1 MCTVAFVPL
10 QGGGYLLG
18 HNRDERR
25 SRSRGRPPEHL
36 RCGGRTVV
44 APRDP
49 DGGGTWIGVHDGGAT
64 SCVLNATESRPE
76 RLPPEPTSRGLIL
89 WEMLHL
95 DGADSIGNRLNE
107 LRGELRKVRSFHLV
121 VAQPSRDGRP
131 AVSVRFRWDGNTLER
146 DDHEGPRLY
155 VSSSLD
161 QTGAEEA
168 RASSWARL
176 RERHGEIDARVLR
189 EWLASH
195 EPERGPL
202 SVCMHRPEAKTVSRT
217 LVTVTANEIELSYL
231 EGSPC
236 TPTAPDLRFRIR

>member
-1 MCTVAFVPL
+1 MCTVVFVPL
-10 QGGGYLLG
+10 GGGGYVLG

-25 SRSRGRPPEHL
+25 SRSRGLPPE
-36 RCGGRTVV
+36 RVTRGDRTVI

-64 SCVLNATESRPE
+64 FCLLNAAEDRPE

-89 WEMLHL
+89 WEMLRL
-95 DGADSIGNRLNE
+95 DGADSIGSRLAELDSE
-107 LRGELRKVRSFHLV
+107 LRETRSFHLV
-121 VAQPSRDGRP
+121 VAEPSRDGCP
-131 AVSVRFRWDGNTLER
+131 AVSVRFRWDGERLER
-146 DDHEGPRLY
+146 DDHEGARLC
-155 VSSSLD
+155 VSSSLS

-168 RASSWARL
+168 RSSSWGRL
-176 RERHGEIDARVLR
+176 LERHEEIDPAVLR
-189 EWLASH
+189 DWLASH

-236 TPTAPDLRFRIR
+236 TPESPDVRLRI

>member
-10 QGGGYLLG
+10 MGGGYALG

-25 SRSRGRPPEHL
+25 TRSRGLPPERL
-36 RCGGRTVV
+36 ERDGRSVL

-49 DGGGTWIGVHDGGAT
+49 DGGGTWIGVHDRGAT
-64 SCVLNATESRPE
+64 FCLLNATENRPE
-76 RLPPEPTSRGLIL
+76 RLPPEPISRGLIL

-95 DGADSIGNRLNE
+95 CGADAIGSRLADLESE
-107 LRGELRKVRSFHLV
+107 LRRVRAFHLV
-121 VAQPSRDGRP
+121 VAEPSRDGHP
-131 AVSVRFRWDGNTLER
+131 AVSVRFRWDGGALER
-146 DDHEGPRLY
+146 DDHPGPRLY

-161 QTGAEEA
+161 PTGAERA
-168 RASSWARL
+168 RASSWRRF
-176 RERHGEIDARVLR
+176 RERRDEIGPAELR

-217 LVTVTANEIELSYL
+217 LITVMPESIELSYL

-236 TPTAPDLRFRIR
+236 APIGPELRLRL

>member
-10 QGGGYLLG
+10 GGGGYALG

-25 SRSRGRPPEHL
+25 TRSRGLPPERL
-36 RCGGRTVV
+36 ERDGRTVV

-49 DGGGTWIGVHDGGAT
+49 DGSGTWIGLHGDGVT
-64 SCVLNATESRPE
+64 FCLLNALESRPE
-76 RLPPEPTSRGLIL
+76 RLPPEPVSRGLIL

-95 DGADSIGNRLNE
+95 DGADAIGTRLADLEDE
-107 LRGELRKVRSFHLV
+107 LRGIRAFHLV
-121 VAQPSRDGRP
+121 VAEPSWGGRP
-131 AVSVRFRWDGNTLER
+131 ASSVRFRWDGDALER
-146 DDHEGPRLY
+146 DHHESPRLY

-161 QTGAEEA
+161 PTGAERA
-168 RASSWARL
+168 RAISWRRF
-176 RERHGEIDARVLR
+176 RERHDEIGPAELG

-217 LVTVTANEIELSYL
+217 LITVSPESISLSYL

-236 TPTAPDLRFRIR
+236 SPDGPETLIRL

>member
-10 QGGGYLLG
+10 RGGGYALG

-25 SRSRGRPPEHL
+25 TRSRGLPPERL
-36 RCGGRTVV
+36 DRDGRTIV

-49 DGGGTWIGVHDGGAT
+49 DGGGTWIGLHDDGAT
-64 SCVLNATESRPE
+64 LCLLNATESRPQ
-76 RLPPEPTSRGLIL
+76 RLPPEPISRGLIL

-95 DGADSIGNRLNE
+95 DGADAIGSRLADLESE
-107 LRGELRKVRSFHLV
+107 LRGVRAFHLV
-121 VAQPSRDGRP
+121 VAEPSRDGRL
-131 AVSVRFRWDGNTLER
+131 ASSVRFRWDGGALER
-146 DDHEGPRLY
+146 DDHEGLRLY

-161 QTGAEEA
+161 QTGAEQA
-168 RASSWARL
+168 RASSWR
-176 RERHGEIDARVLR
+176 RFCERHEEIGSAELR

-202 SVCMHRPEAKTVSRT
+202 SVCMHRPEARTVSRT
-217 LVTVTANEIELSYL
+217 LITVTPESIDLSYL

-236 TPTAPDLRFRIR
+236 SPVCPELLIRL

>member
-10 QGGGYLLG
+10 EEGGYALG

-25 SRSRGRPPEHL
+25 SRSRGLPPEL
-36 RCGGRTVV
+36 RERDGRTVL

-49 DGGGTWIGVHDGGAT
+49 DGGGTWIAVHDGGVT
-64 SCVLNATESRPE
+64 LCLLNAVEGRPE
-76 RLPPEPTSRGLIL
+76 RLPTEPKSRGLIL

-95 DGADSIGNRLNE
+95 DGADAIESRLAAARSE
-107 LRGELRKVRSFHLV
+107 LPEVRPFHLV
-121 VAQPSRDGRP
+121 VAEPSRNGRP
-131 AVSVRFRWDGNTLER
+131 AVSVRFRWDGSTLER

-161 QTGAEEA
+161 PTGAERT
-168 RASSWARL
+168 RASSWRRL
-176 RERHGEIDARVLR
+176 LERHGTIGPAVLR
-189 EWLASH
+189 GWLASH

-217 LVTVTANEIELSYL
+217 LITVTPKGIELAYL

-236 TPTAPDLRFRIR
+236 KPVDPELLLRL

>member
-10 QGGGYLLG
+10 DGGGYVLG

-25 SRSRGRPPEHL
+25 SRSRGLPPKRL
-36 RCGGRTVV
+36 RCAGRTVI

-64 SCVLNATESRPE
+64 SCILNASESRPE
-76 RLPPEPTSRGLIL
+76 RLPSEPKSRGLIL
-89 WEMLHL
+89 WEMLRL
-95 DGADSIGNRLNE
+95 DGADSIGDRLAEVESE
-107 LRGELRKVRSFHLV
+107 LREVRSFHLV
-121 VAQPSRDGRP
+121 VAEPARDGRP
-131 AVSVRFRWDGNTLER
+131 AVSVRFRWDGDTLER
-146 DDHEGPRLY
+146 DDHGGPRLY

-161 QTGAEEA
+161 PTGAEEA
-168 RASSWARL
+168 RTRSWARL
-176 RERHGEIDARVLR
+176 RERHGAIEPGVLR

-217 LVTVTANEIELSYL
+217 LVTVTANEIELAYL

-236 TPTAPDLRFRIR
+236 APTAPDLRIRI